1 MMGQSSSKSS
11 TKLEPMMVTSAGGE
25 CGVPME
31 RRFQMPFPAVG
42 DQWYSFDYGPIHFL
56 QTSTEQPFGA
66 GSPQWQFVVND
77 LMQVNRSITPWVVV
91 SLSITRRL
99 RAVSSMI
106 FFIMNRI
113 AVPTR
118 QVKNSAF
125 LPKLPVLYIA
135 TRSHSSKFLND
146 KEGHNSKPKT
156 L

>member
-11 TKLEPMMVTSAGGE
+11 TKLEPMKATFSGGE

-91 SLSITRRL
+91 SLFVTSILCTVL
-99 RAVSSMI
+99 CMI
-106 FFIMNRI
+106 FFIL
-113 AVPTR
+113 
-118 QVKNSAF
+118 NSNAYF
-125 LPKLPVLYIA
+125 PQGK
-135 TRSHSSKFLND
+135 
-146 KEGHNSKPKT
+146 
-156 L
+156 